1 LAVDAGGAVGSLVD
15 ERYAPDSG
23 APLGRGSRPAFT

>member
-1 LAVDAGGAVGSLVD
+1 MAVDARGDDGSLVD
-15 ERYAPDSG
+15 ERYAPDIG